1 MARFSGMKIRITLL
15 ILASLCSFACSST
28 SSRRLPNAPAAPDLS
43 DLADVGFVEPSGEPG
58 APSQEVPSWDGS
70 APPRIPEFE
79 LPEWQDVWASDVAAL
94 SRDFTSHGFLKQE
107 PEALGRCAFVFME
120 DLPANARIA
129 LMSGALGAG
138 INVQDLGFYT
148 GSELRWRKG
157 LNPKAVSVGAE
168 LGAQLEAASGAG
180 LTESRIEW
188 ASVEVGLRSPVSDWI
203 AQAPW
208 KGIDAQSVCLV
219 HTVQQSPVEVEL
231 ELVDTDQVLAES
243 ERLEAEVEAYNQRAR
258 EFNEASEAY
267 EATWSRYEDDLT
279 AWLTQRRLDHEAQG
293 EALQQEYSRRASE
306 YRSAYS
312 SYLRTMSGWGKS
324 AEPSKDLVP
333 PVWEALEPY
342 QGGHARQPVEDPI
355 ELVAFESM
363 ADFVRTSSKVV
374 IPCVATRLIVEFI
387 SVENGELAGT
397 LDLEWTVP
405 QELVEQESY
414 LVRDAFLRAVN
425 F

>member
-1 MARFSGMKIRITLL
+1 MKIRIALL
-15 ILASLCSFACSST
+15 ILASICSSACRST
-28 SSRRLPNAPAAPDLS
+28 PSRQLPKAPAAPDLS

-58 APSQEVPSWDGS
+58 APNQEVPSWDGP
-70 APPRIPEFE
+70 APPRVPDFE

-94 SRDFTSHGFLKQE
+94 SRDFTSHGLLKQE

-120 DLPANARIA
+120 DLPANARIS

-157 LNPKAVSVGAE
+157 LNPNAVSVGGE
-168 LGAQLEAASGAG
+168 LQLQLEAASGAG

-219 HTVQQSPVEVEL
+219 HTVQQSPVEFEL
-231 ELVDTDQVLAES
+231 ELVDMDQVLAES

-258 EFNEASEAY
+258 EFNEAIKAY
-267 EATWSRYEDDLT
+267 EAAWSQYEDDLT
-279 AWLTQRRLDHEAQG
+279 AWLTQRRRDHEAQG
-293 EALQQEYSRRASE
+293 EALQLEYSRRESE

-312 SYLRTMSGWGKS
+312 SYLRALPPGTGRR

-342 QGGHARQPVEDPI
+342 QLGDAPQPVQDPV
-355 ELVAFESM
+355 ELVAFESI

-405 QELVEQESY
+405 QEFVDQESY
-414 LVRDAFLRAVN
+414 LIRDAFLRAVN